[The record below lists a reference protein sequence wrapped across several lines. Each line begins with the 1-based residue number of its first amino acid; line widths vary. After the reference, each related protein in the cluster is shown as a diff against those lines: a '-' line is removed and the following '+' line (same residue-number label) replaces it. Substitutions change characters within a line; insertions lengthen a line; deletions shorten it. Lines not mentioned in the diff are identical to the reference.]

1 VTLVILYPFSIWY
14 VCKLK
19 FLGTHTMSIRFW
31 LKTGCGSRY
40 RRDHDEEPTV
50 TYQLG
55 PAEEVK
61 VALGGCAWCCVLWR
75 DKRVSAVVADAK
87 ENSGA
92 VSCSRQ

>member
-1 VTLVILYPFSIWY
+1 
-14 VCKLK
+14 
-19 FLGTHTMSIRFW
+19 M
-31 LKTGCGSRY
+31 
-40 RRDHDEEPTV
+40 V